1 MPATTI
7 CLMNFKGGVGKTTL
21 AVNYAAGLANSVNSK
36 GEPYKVLLIDADPQ
50 TNASV
55 YMIGEYWRKNIYPAP
70 EKSLLGVFQRILN
83 GSKVGIGPEDIIGSF
98 IVDAPSSPIFA
109 TEKKIFA
116 DGKVEYLESSVS
128 WPNLHLIPSHYGLI
142 NVEKQIQPSKTGKI
156 KLPGSNAQFHYFEL
170 LDKISKYIKQKY
182 DFIIIDCPPN
192 LYMMSENALYFCDNV
207 VIPVIP
213 DWLSTNGINWLIM
226 QIYSISRRYKRRTK
240 SIRAIVPT
248 LWTEKEPVF
257 ARHIRILKKSLA
269 SWKKIDKYQALLKQ
283 AEVWDGIQRLASV
296 SKAIDSLRPI
306 VDYESTEPSRVQ
318 LNLMIREM
326 IRWREK

>member
-1 MPATTI
+1 
-7 CLMNFKGGVGKTTL
+7 
-21 AVNYAAGLANSVNSK
+21 
-36 GEPYKVLLIDADPQ
+36 
-50 TNASV
+50 
-55 YMIGEYWRKNIYPAP
+55 
-70 EKSLLGVFQRILN
+70 
-83 GSKVGIGPEDIIGSF
+83 
-98 IVDAPSSPIFA
+98 
-109 TEKKIFA
+109 
-116 DGKVEYLESSVS
+116 
-128 WPNLHLIPSHYGLI
+128 
-142 NVEKQIQPSKTGKI
+142 
-156 KLPGSNAQFHYFEL
+156 
-170 LDKISKYIKQKY
+170 
-182 DFIIIDCPPN
+182 
-192 LYMMSENALYFCDNV
+192 MMSENALYFCDNV

-226 QIYSISRRYKRRTK
+226 QIYAISRRYKRRTK
-240 SIRAIVPT
+240 AVRAIVPT

-296 SKAIDSLRPI
+296 SKAIDSLRPV